1 MITYSFFIYPYE
13 QTESV
18 SDDVLITRI
27 KIWRREQLRECDW
40 TQLGD
45 VPITNKADW
54 IRYRKEL
61 RDLPSQGTDPK
72 KWVFPVKPA

>member
-18 SDDVLITRI
+18 SNDVLITRI
-27 KIWRREQLRECDW
+27 KIWRREQLIECDW

-45 VPITNKADW
+45 APITNKADW

-61 RDLPSQGTDPK
+61 RDLPNQGADPK
-72 KWVFPVKPA
+72 LWIFPVAPA